1 MWSKNNRI
9 DSLDNNLAEM
19 NVSRY
24 ISWAHSGRIQ
34 QSVLLCFKM
43 IEFTIKEAALKSAAY
58 LTAFSLVLIST
69 SQSYALSCTS
79 AGFDL
84 EESFQFNKKS
94 GKNVVYVL
102 GSFSGKQ
109 TPQRQT
115 NNSAIE
121 GTNGTLLVVQ
131 NPKDTVSNLSFS
143 GKVMTKSGVKPFKQK
158 VKVTA
163 SCAASWCGSIPKS
176 GQKTIA
182 ALTKTKSGYSMTA
195 GPCSPNTF
203 SQNLD
208 TDWKKLKRLVR

>member
-1 MWSKNNRI
+1 MASNVFSRI
-9 DSLDNNLAEM
+9 LIL
-19 NVSRY
+19 R
-24 ISWAHSGRIQ
+24 SGRIQ
-34 QSVLLCFKM
+34 QSVLLCFAM
-43 IEFTIKEAALKSAAY
+43 IKFTIKEAALKSAAY
-58 LTAFSLVLIST
+58 LTAFSLLLIST

-84 EESFQFNKKS
+84 EESFKFNKKS

-109 TPQRQT
+109 TPQRQK
-115 NNSAIE
+115 NNTVSK
-121 GTNGTLLVVQ
+121 GTNGISLVVQ
-131 NPKDTVSNLSFS
+131 QPKDTVSNLSFS
-143 GKVMTKSGVKPFKQK
+143 GKVMTKNGAKPFKQK

-176 GQKTIA
+176 GKKTIA

-208 TDWKKLKRLVR
+208 ADWKKLKRLVR